1 MKRYITTIACATL
14 LAGTALADDYPK
26 FETFLGYNYVR
37 FYPQSN
43 VPAFSANGGS
53 GQFVVNPRRWLG
65 VVLDVGA
72 VTNQNFAGF
81 SATNTQLFFMGGPR
95 FSLRRPALSR
105 TLRPYSAASTTP
117 PVPSSPAPWS
127 HQASLFSTAQP
138 WSAK

>member
-14 LAGTALADDYPK
+14 LAGTAVADDYPK

-53 GQFVVNPRRWLG
+53 GQFVVNPKRWLG
-65 VVLDVGA
+65 VVLDAGA

-81 SATNTQLFFMGGPR
+81 SATNTQVFFMGGPR
-95 FSLRRPALSR
+95 FSLRK
-105 TLRPYSAASTTP
+105 TP
-117 PVPSSPAPWS
+117 
-127 HQASLFSTAQP
+127 L
-138 WSAK
+138 